1 VSRAILVVAALAVA
15 GIAVECRGSIVREQ
29 YVVDQNNFGHD
40 DIRFSSERAWNET
53 LVIYDDNDRDES
65 DAKLCSTNP
74 RFTCPFLRAGFR
86 YLRVGI
92 FVRRIQ

>member
-1 VSRAILVVAALAVA
+1 MRRAILFVAALAVA
-15 GIAVECRGSIVREQ
+15 GIAVECHRSIVREE
-29 YVVDQNNFGHD
+29 YVEGQNAFGHD
-40 DIRFSSERAWNET
+40 DIRFSSEGAWNET

-74 RFTCPFLRAGFR
+74 RFTRPFLRAGFR
-86 YLRVGI
+86 YVRVGN